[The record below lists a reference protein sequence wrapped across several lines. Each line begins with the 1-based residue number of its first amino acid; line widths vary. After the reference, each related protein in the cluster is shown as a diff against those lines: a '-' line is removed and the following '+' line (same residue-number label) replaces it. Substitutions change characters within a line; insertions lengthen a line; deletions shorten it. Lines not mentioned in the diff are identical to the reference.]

1 MSYYKIPLELKL
13 DKNAYTCNPTSM
25 VVYILSPDIILQSM
39 SAIINFYISS
49 AESGFRR
56 FEKISNPKKVRFCSS

>member
-39 SAIINFYISS
+39 SAIINF
-49 AESGFRR
+49 
-56 FEKISNPKKVRFCSS
+56 